1 METAAEMGREID
13 RSVNKTKKGLKKC
26 TGNMNIVLIAQR
38 IFSKFGCFVFCE
50 NMKFLL
56 RSQDQTV
63 MYTGC

>member
-13 RSVNKTKKGLKKC
+13 RSVNETKKRLEKC
-26 TGNMNIVLIAQR
+26 TINMNIVLIAQR
-38 IFSKFGCFVFCE
+38 IFSKSSCFVSCE

-56 RSQDQTV
+56 RSQDQAM

>member
-13 RSVNKTKKGLKKC
+13 RSVNETKKRLKKC
-26 TGNMNIVLIAQR
+26 TINMKIVLIAQR
-38 IFSKFGCFVFCE
+38 IFSKFGCFVSCE

-56 RSQDQTV
+56 RSQDQAM

>member
-13 RSVNKTKKGLKKC
+13 RSVNETKKRLKKY
-26 TGNMNIVLIAQR
+26 TINMNVVLIAQR
-38 IFSKFGCFVFCE
+38 IFSKFGYFVSCE

-56 RSQDQTV
+56 RSQDQAM